1 MDKKKI
7 KRLSNGIFAVAIGFA
22 AVTLVIVAKDYLP
35 AISQG
40 ACPFNRHRTLVYTA
54 VALLL
59 VSVVMTSILD
69 TKVKKLAQADETMA
83 AEKSAEPAEKPA
95 AEENAEPAE
104 KPAAEES
111 EITAET
117 PAAEK

>member
-69 TKVKKLAQADETMA
+69 TKVKKLAQADETMT
-83 AEKSAEPAEKPA
+83 AEKSAEQ
-95 AEENAEPAE
+95 AE

>member
-69 TKVKKLAQADETMA
+69 TKVKKLAQADETMT
-83 AEKSAEPAEKPA
+83 AEKS
-95 AEENAEPAE
+95 AEPAE